1 MAVKRGVKV
10 AGNEV
15 RIIIRK
21 KTKKGGLRIIC
32 QGGEGVFSRGSQE
45 GLMAR
50 PQSRLDVCCSLWMCR
65 ASSTRLLQ

>member
-1 MAVKRGVKV
+1 M

-15 RIIIRK
+15 RIGGK
-21 KTKKGGLRIIC
+21 KQKEGLRIIC
-32 QGGEGVFSRGSQE
+32 QGGEGVFSRGSQK

>member
-21 KTKKGGLRIIC
+21 KRKKGGLRIIC
-32 QGGEGVFSRGSQE
+32 QGGGGCVQ
-45 GLMAR
+45 
-50 PQSRLDVCCSLWMCR
+50 
-65 ASSTRLLQ
+65 

>member
-1 MAVKRGVKV
+1 M

-15 RIIIRK
+15 RIIIGEKNQKERL
-21 KTKKGGLRIIC
+21 GIIC